1 MSGNFILT
9 IGREYGSGGRE
20 IGENIARQL
29 GIRCIDKEL
38 LKATAENSGLSENI
52 LKQYDEVG
60 SKSLL
65 YSLVTGLTPSSNS
78 VPPLPVQVYLEQF
91 KTIQYLADRESC
103 VFIGRCS
110 DYALRDHE
118 NLVRVFI
125 HAPLPDR
132 IRRICRRNGLD
143 ERTARARIAKLDRSR
158 ATYYNQF
165 TSQKWGS
172 TKNYDLTLDT
182 GKVGIDGAV
191 SVILRYIELFRE
203 NRKQAQPI

>member
-1 MSGNFILT
+1 MSNNFILT

-20 IGENIARQL
+20 IGESVARQL

-38 LKATAENSGLSENI
+38 LRATAENSGFSENI

-65 YSLVTGLTPSSNS
+65 YSLVTGLSPSSNT

-91 KTIQYLADRESC
+91 KTIQQLADQESC

-118 NLVRVFI
+118 NLIRVFI
-125 HAPLPDR
+125 HAPLPYR
-132 IRRICRRNGLD
+132 IRRICRRNEVD
-143 ERTARARIAKLDRSR
+143 ERTAKDRIAKIDRSR
-158 ATYYNQF
+158 AAYYNQF

-182 GKVGIDGAV
+182 SKVGIAGAV
-191 SVILRYIELFRE
+191 SVILHYIELFRE
-203 NRKQAQPI
+203 VREQS